1 MTKAIILS
9 GGWGTRLRPLT
20 CSLPKTLIP
29 VVNVPVVERQITL
42 LRSIG
47 VKEIVLAVSVM
58 SEYLKGYFG
67 DGSSLGIKIHY
78 TNEENP
84 MGTAGALKL
93 AEYYLR
99 DDNFFL
105 LNGDEI
111 INFNFKE
118 MLEFHENVNATVT
131 IASKTV
137 EDTSRYGVLIVN
149 GETNRIDRFLEKE
162 EYNPPKDM
170 IVPMPVNAG
179 VYIFEPEVFDQIA
192 PKKKLSIERDVFPIL
207 AREGCLYNYSLKG
220 MWKDIGTPLD
230 LLEGNILL
238 MKSLIE
244 ETAGKEENII
254 ATSVQFEGN
263 TTIIPPITIGEHVI
277 VRYGCK
283 LGPNA
288 VIGDNSYLEKNAMIK
303 NSIINNKVFIGENSI
318 VEKAIVADNCRLE
331 ENVEL
336 KGNENAL
343 VILGSSV
350 HVLKNIRLISP
361 KDQHI
366 TYCHHE
372 VVRRSID

>member
-42 LRSIG
+42 LKSIG

-58 SEYLKGYFG
+58 AEYLKGYFG
-67 DGSSLGIKIHY
+67 DGSTFGVKIHY
-78 TNEENP
+78 TNEESP

-93 AEYYLR
+93 AEFYLK

-111 INFNFKE
+111 INFHFNE
-118 MLEFHENVNATVT
+118 MLEFHKNVNAIAT

-137 EDTSRYGVLIVN
+137 KDTSRYGVLIVDS
-149 GETNRIDRFLEKE
+149 ETKRIDKFLEKE
-162 EYNPPKDM
+162 EYDPEENDHR
-170 IVPMPVNAG
+170 PMPVNAG
-179 VYIFEPEVFDQIA
+179 VYLLEPEIFNLIP
-192 PKKKLSIERDVFPIL
+192 PKKKLSIERDVFPFL
-207 AREGCLYNYSLKG
+207 AQQGKLFNYSLKG

-254 ATSVQFEGN
+254 SSTVQFEGN
-263 TTIIPPITIGEHVI
+263 AVITPPITIGEHVI
-277 VRYGCK
+277 IRYGCR
-283 LGPNA
+283 LGPN
-288 VIGDNSYLEKNAMIK
+288 VIIGDNSYIEKNVTIK
-303 NSIINNKVFIGENSI
+303 NSVIHDKVFIGENSI
-318 VEKAIVADNCRLE
+318 VEKTIIADNCRLE

-336 KGNENAL
+336 KGNDDAL

-350 HVLKNIRLISP
+350 HVLKNIKLISP
-361 KDQHI
+361 NEQHI
-366 TYCHHE
+366 THCHHE